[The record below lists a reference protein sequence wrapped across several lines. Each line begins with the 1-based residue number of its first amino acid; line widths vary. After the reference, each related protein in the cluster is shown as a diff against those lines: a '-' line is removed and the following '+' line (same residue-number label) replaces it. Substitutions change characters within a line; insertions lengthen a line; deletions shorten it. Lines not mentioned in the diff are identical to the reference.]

1 MRCDFQWPD
10 LSTNEAYVGTN
21 WVYTVEM
28 RDPPSA
34 SWVPAPGGIWP
45 TRKTEWVQT
54 GGVEAP
60 LRFYRLRA
68 ELLEE

>member
-34 SWVPAPGGIWP
+34 SWVPAAGRYLADPENRMGADRRCGGA
-45 TRKTEWVQT
+45 T
-54 GGVEAP
+54 A
-60 LRFYRLRA
+60 
-68 ELLEE
+68 LLIA